1 MSAPYLPVEAFKIGT
16 LPVLKRLKVLWR
28 PYVMDGDGKPDPFRW
43 AANGGYAACFDP
55 NSGRVFA
62 TIWHDGYG
70 KFHPVVF
77 VPIRSAIR
85 IIRHEPVINVRLRAL
100 PRVAIELLRLK
111 CNSMREAQDEL
122 ERCLTIWRVF

>member
-1 MSAPYLPVEAFKIGT
+1 MSAPFSLDTPSNIRDLPM
-16 LPVLKRLKVLWR
+16 LKRLREFWR
-28 PYVMDGDGKPDPFRW
+28 PYMMDGDGQPEPFAW

-85 IIRHEPVINVRLRAL
+85 IIRYEPVINVRLRAF
-100 PRVAIELLRLK
+100 PRIAIELWRLK
-111 CNSMREAQDEL
+111 CHSMREAQDEL

>member
-1 MSAPYLPVEAFKIGT
+1 MSAPFSLDTPSNIRDLPM
-16 LPVLKRLKVLWR
+16 LKRLREFWR
-28 PYVMDGDGKPDPFRW
+28 PYMMDGDGRPEPFTW

-85 IIRHEPVINVRLRAL
+85 IIRYEPVINVRLRAF
-100 PRVAIELLRLK
+100 PRIAIELWRLK
-111 CNSMREAQDEL
+111 CHSMREAQDEL